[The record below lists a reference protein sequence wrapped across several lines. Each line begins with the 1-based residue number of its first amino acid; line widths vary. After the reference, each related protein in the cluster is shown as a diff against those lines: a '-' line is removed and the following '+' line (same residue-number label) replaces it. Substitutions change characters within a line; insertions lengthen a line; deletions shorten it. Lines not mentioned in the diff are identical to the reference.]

1 MRERNTAGVL
11 KTIRGIS
18 VCQFQ
23 EGLRPSDL
31 ITGAGKP
38 AKGISPIRAGRRAEP
53 MEVVAL
59 VFSVLGLAA
68 TLFAIGYEL
77 GKDIHDH
84 HDKTQK

>member
-1 MRERNTAGVL
+1 
-11 KTIRGIS
+11 
-18 VCQFQ
+18 
-23 EGLRPSDL
+23 
-31 ITGAGKP
+31 
-38 AKGISPIRAGRRAEP
+38 

-59 VFSVLGLAA
+59 VISVIGLAA

>member
-1 MRERNTAGVL
+1 
-11 KTIRGIS
+11 
-18 VCQFQ
+18 
-23 EGLRPSDL
+23 
-31 ITGAGKP
+31 
-38 AKGISPIRAGRRAEP
+38 

-59 VFSVLGLAA
+59 VISILGLSA